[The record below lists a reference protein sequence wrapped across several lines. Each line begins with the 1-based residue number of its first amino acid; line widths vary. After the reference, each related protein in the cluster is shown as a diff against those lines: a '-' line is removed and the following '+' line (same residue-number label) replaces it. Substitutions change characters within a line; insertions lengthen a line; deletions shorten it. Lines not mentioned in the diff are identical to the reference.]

1 MKKII
6 LVLLYIFLL
15 LYLFFG
21 VSDNVIYSHGGLGWL
36 LFLLAFPAQAFLI
49 YLIARSFSLKPYTSK
64 GAVALA
70 ILVSCPLF
78 GIYLKKKQ
86 SNQLSVG
93 DTLHILYFQDNPN
106 NCMIIELKD
115 K

>member
-21 VSDNVIYSHGGLGWL
+21 VSDNVIYSHSGPTWL
-36 LFLLAFPAQAFLI
+36 LFLLAFPAQAFLV

-64 GAVALA
+64 GVAALA

-78 GIYLKKKQ
+78 GIYLKKNRVISYQ
-86 SNQLSVG
+86 SATHYISCIFRITQI
-93 DTLHILYFQDNPN
+93 TA
-106 NCMIIELKD
+106 
-115 K
+115 